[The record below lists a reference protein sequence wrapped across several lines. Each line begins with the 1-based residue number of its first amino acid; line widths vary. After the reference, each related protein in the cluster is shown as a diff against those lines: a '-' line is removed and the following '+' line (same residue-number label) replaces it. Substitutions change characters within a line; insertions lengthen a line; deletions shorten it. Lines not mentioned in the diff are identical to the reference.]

1 MSLLQTFIN
10 FFFFCI
16 LKIRSGP
23 LLLITT
29 LTLTLRLLPT
39 EHHHHE
45 KKTKKKQTPSP
56 SVTYQTL
63 LSFCP
68 KKSTTT
74 TTNMCYVGKA
84 TKIFIFIVTV
94 LVILGL
100 VLGYELLR
108 HRLHKSHKC
117 SGDDDDCH
125 PPQLTFPNPTTSGP
139 SGLTPPSA
147 AGIYQFSP
155 PPPTPP
161 DSGTNL
167 HPPPPPPTPPDI
179 GTNLPPPPPPPP
191 LLLSPPPP
199 AVPAVTGAPPPSNNP
214 PSSTVLV
221 TPGPVHA

>member
-1 MSLLQTFIN
+1 VSLLQTN
-10 FFFFCI
+10 FFFFLNSI
-16 LKIRSGP
+16 WSPSLNYHTDTDSPSSSHRTPS
-23 LLLITT
+23 
-29 LTLTLRLLPT
+29 
-39 EHHHHE
+39 HHE
-45 KKTKKKQTPSP
+45 KKTKKNQTQSP

-108 HRLHKSHKC
+108 HRLHKSHQC

-139 SGLTPPSA
+139 SGLPPPST

-167 HPPPPPPTPPDI
+167 HPPPPPPPTPPDI

-199 AVPAVTGAPPPSNNP
+199 SAPDITGAPPPSNNP
-214 PSSTVLV
+214 PSNTVLV